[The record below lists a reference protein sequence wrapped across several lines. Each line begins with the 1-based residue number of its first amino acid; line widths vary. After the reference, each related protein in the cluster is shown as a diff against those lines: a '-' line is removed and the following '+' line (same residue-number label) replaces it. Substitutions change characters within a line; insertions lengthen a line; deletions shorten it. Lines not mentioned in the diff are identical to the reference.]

1 MENASPRFHFHA
13 PCGDSLARFPT
24 ENLSCVI
31 IGSSPYIF
39 FMAKSLSKLPA
50 GLEKV
55 QNALPV
61 GQEVMCPNDE
71 VKHLQFSLLRLF
83 HVAAVADSLRPSI
96 QHKNS
101 LSLIL
106 S

>member
-1 MENASPRFHFHA
+1 
-13 PCGDSLARFPT
+13 
-24 ENLSCVI
+24 
-31 IGSSPYIF
+31 
-39 FMAKSLSKLPA
+39 MAKSLSKLPA

-71 VKHLQFSLLRLF
+71 VKHLQFSQLF
-83 HVAAVADSLRPSI
+83 PVAAVAGSLRPSI

>member
-1 MENASPRFHFHA
+1 MENDSPRFHFHA
-13 PCGDSLARFPT
+13 PRGDSPARFPT

-71 VKHLQFSLLRLF
+71 VKHLQFSRLF
-83 HVAAVADSLRPSI
+83 PVAAVADSLRPSI